1 MQLTVR
7 QAAKLLS
14 VSEKTIHRWLD
25 ERGLP
30 ASRVNGQPR
39 FNRAELLEWATS
51 HEVRVSP
58 ELFKEAEA
66 PGPLPSFV
74 DALQAGGVV
83 YDVAGDSKESVL
95 RGIVASL
102 RLPEDVDREL
112 LFRVM
117 LAREA
122 LGSTGIGDGIAIP
135 HVRNPIVAP
144 VDRPAI
150 TLCFLRSP
158 IDFQAIDGKP
168 VHTLFS
174 LTSPTV
180 KTHLHLL
187 SRLAYV
193 LRDPDFKAVILQKAP
208 AAEIVAAA
216 RRVEGRLTPP

>member
-1 MQLTVR
+1 MQLTLR

-25 ERGLP
+25 ERELP
-30 ASRVNGQPR
+30 ASRLDGQLR
-39 FNRAELLEWATS
+39 FNRTELLEWATVNK
-51 HEVRVSP
+51 VRVSP
-58 ELFKEAEA
+58 EIFEE
-66 PGPLPSFV
+66 GEGESPLPSFSE
-74 DALQAGGVV
+74 ALSGGGII
-83 YDVAGDSKESVL
+83 YDLPGSDKESVL

-102 RLPEDVDREL
+102 PMSDEADREL

-135 HVRNPIVAP
+135 HVRNPIVLS
-144 VDRPAI
+144 VKRPAI
-150 TLCFLRSP
+150 TLCFLQSP
-158 IDFQAIDGKP
+158 IDFEAIDGQP

-187 SRLAYV
+187 SRLAYA
-193 LRDPDFKAVILQKAP
+193 LRDPEFKATIVRKAP
-208 AAEIVAAA
+208 PDEILAAA
-216 RRVEGRLTPP
+216 RRVEARLSSR